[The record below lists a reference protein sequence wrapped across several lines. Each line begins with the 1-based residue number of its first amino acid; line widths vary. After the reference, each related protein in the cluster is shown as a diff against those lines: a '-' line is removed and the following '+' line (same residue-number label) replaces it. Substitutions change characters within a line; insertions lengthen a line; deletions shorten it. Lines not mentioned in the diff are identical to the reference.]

1 MNRIKETLKKR
12 GVILILRGAVLAMW
26 LFVLVV
32 CVFGVIP
39 LSNEWA
45 QDFPDIAYLQY
56 PIVVG
61 VYVSAIFF
69 FVALF
74 QAMKLLS
81 YIDHGKAFSELSVQA
96 LKYIKY
102 CAIVIWALYS
112 LNMFVVYRMT
122 QQMDAPGFMFIGM
135 IIPFASFVIAVFASL
150 LQKILHDAI
159 VLKSENDLTV

>member
-1 MNRIKETLKKR
+1 MKR
-12 GVILILRGAVLAMW
+12 GSTLILRGAVLAMG

-39 LSNEWA
+39 LSNGWA
-45 QDFPDIAYLQY
+45 EEFPGIAYLQY

-61 VYVSAIFF
+61 VYISAVFF
-69 FVALF
+69 FAALF

-81 YIDHGKAFSELSVQA
+81 YIDHGKAFSELSVRA

-102 CAIVIWALYS
+102 YAIVIWVLYS
-112 LNMFVVYRMT
+112 LNMYVVYYMAQR
-122 QQMDAPGFMFIGM
+122 MDAPGFMFVGM
-135 IIPFASFVIAVFASL
+135 VIPFASFIVAVFASL

-159 VLKSENDLTV
+159 ALKSENDLTV